1 MMIQRGVG
9 SLLRDSESLPL
20 NVDYF
25 CRRSVHQG
33 SLPFRVGVSEEIR
46 DALTAI
52 RNKLSPEYLESRL
65 QERITKINS
74 EQEAACKACVSVLD
88 LPLSVFS
95 SVFIARWPCLDHQ
108 VSSVTTPL
116 YE

>member
-1 MMIQRGVG
+1 MQ
-9 SLLRDSESLPL
+9 LLRDSESLPL

-52 RNKLSPEYLESRL
+52 RNKVWW
-65 QERITKINS
+65 IW
-74 EQEAACKACVSVLD
+74 
-88 LPLSVFS
+88 FS
-95 SVFIARWPCLDHQ
+95 GRA
-108 VSSVTTPL
+108 SS
-116 YE
+116 